1 MFTIGRLAGRTGFS
15 RTTLRYYEEL
25 GLVAPAGR
33 TKAGYRFYDEDAV
46 ERLAFVARGKQL
58 GCRLDEIAELLA
70 IRDGEQ
76 CGPVQRRFHGLVT
89 DKIRDRYAQI
99 AGELSFAAELQA
111 AARQLD
117 AAPLDGP
124 CSFACACLQDVAEP
138 ESSAVN
144 LPPGTPLDPLIACT
158 LPRSAIPDRVA
169 AWQSALSS
177 AHAPTRTSDRRLRI
191 EFDSA
196 ITFSELAALAAAE
209 RECCSFFSFALT
221 VDNRGMGLEV
231 EAPAAAREIL
241 DGMFGTSSR
250 ERSDA

>member
-1 MFTIGRLAGRTGFS
+1 MVTFTIGRLAGRTGFS
-15 RTTLRYYEEL
+15 TATLRYYEEL
-25 GLVAPAGR
+25 GLVEPAGR

-46 ERLAFVARGKQL
+46 ERLAFIARGKQL
-58 GCRLDEIAELLA
+58 GCRLDEIADLLA

-99 AGELSFAAELQA
+99 AGDLMFAAQLQA

-117 AAPLDGP
+117 GASLDGP
-124 CSFACACLQDVAEP
+124 CSFECACLQDVAEAEP
-138 ESSAVN
+138 SVAN
-144 LPPGTPLDPLIACT
+144 LMPRMPTDPLIACT

-169 AWQSALSS
+169 AWQSGLSS
-177 AHAPTRTSDRRLRI
+177 ARARTRTPDGRLRI

-196 ITFSELAALAAAE
+196 IPLSELAALVAAE

-221 VDNRGMGLEV
+221 LDNRGIGLEV
-231 EAPAAAREIL
+231 EAPEAAREIL
-241 DGMFGTSSR
+241 DGMFGTSS
-250 ERSDA
+250 